1 MLPVLGNLSFPL
13 RPFQRISAGASKGT
27 RLPPPTPWVRTP
39 RGHSF
44 CLLRTGA
51 RDWPETQCTKTVLPL
66 RSSSTM
72 AARNTRAVATDSLQ

>member
-1 MLPVLGNLSFPL
+1 MLTVLGNSSFL
-13 RPFQRISAGASKGT
+13 RRPFQRMSAGASKGT

-51 RDWPETQCTKTVLPL
+51 RDSPETQCTKTVCPR

-72 AARNTRAVATDSLQ
+72 IAKNERAVATDSLQ